1 MISKK
6 WEFLRTKIDELKKWK
21 TNLYSFILI
30 WSEIAHIITTI
41 ERSIRKFTQFI
52 FIILIWKCLKNNRW
66 QHLHRKHE
74 FVYVFRYFCY
84 VFQFQIDSLNMTEF
98 TIDRSLKKFKT
109 SNFLSETFK
118 IFFFSFNANFS
129 SVFIFFIHAVE
140 NFFSIFDL
148 STSSFSS
155 IFSIFVSFS
164 TNLFFFRT
172 NFYISFI
179 TLFNLDVI
187 DFLFRLSFITF
198 FNVRSARDT
207 SKFFNF
213 KFSSFFSLTFV
224 ISLNKSF
231 VSFFFFATTVFNDD
245 FLISFFLLT
254 FADSF
259 HVKISSLIR
268 RTFATF
274 SDSRFF
280 RYSLASLIS
289 ATFFDD
295 RSARFSFVSLIS
307 AISSDDKSAN
317 LFLVSS
323 IAAIFS
329 DDESVCFSLVS
340 SISAISSVDKFIHF
354 FFVSLTSATISDN
367 KRVQFFDNKS
377 IHFLN
382 NNSAHFS
389 LASSISATNYH
400 DKSIRFFRLTSAAQ
414 CSVNVRLLLV
424 NDFLLKRRTAL
435 NFSSSL
441 NDLNIRNAVDRYQTY
456 IQNVIIDI
464 NFVCVSCDLFI
475 NNQQSHQLF
484 IIDEI
489 YQNCVK
495 LNLFDE
501 TELNCCETT
510 TSIYSFCTL
519 CFDNFSKS
527 RISKF
532 ESINQMNSIA
542 CQNFSDALKNLTL
555 IEEIVIAKI
564 HFFISILKLR
574 FNDITA
580 VTFYQRIRDHAVIL
594 SQNSDFLLDILSSKN
609 LMLHDVIKI
618 IWISKRSYTESNIRS
633 FTRVKKNNVLKAF
646 IWLKNH
652 NCLYK
657 NININQNIIN
667 EWNNEFVSFKL
678 IDRIVQCESDSTE
691 KNEYAANLIND
702 NHENDFHHAISE
714 IDVDQSELLSSC
726 VYTDVNDIRNKLI
739 MKLINVVTN
748 YKKNLRFKNDL
759 NTSILTYQNH
769 DRSIS
774 FNDWKN
780 SHYFTTTFSTLF
792 FYDTDDHFVNS
803 KSFKTIFL
811 SFDVWIKWA
820 LLHHS
825 RRQISYWHHVSLIDF
840 FQICSSFYIHV
851 FRIRR
856 HKSTSCCFRILF
868 ISQNSILK
876 EDSWSNKCYYFFT
889 VWKCCQRNQIYW

>member
-1 MISKK
+1 MTSKK
-6 WEFLRTKIDELKKWK
+6 WKFLKTKIDELKKWK
-21 TNLYSFILI
+21 TNLYSFIFI

-52 FIILIWKCLKNNRW
+52 FIILIWKRLKNNRW

-74 FVYVFRYFCY
+74 FVYVFRYFRY
-84 VFQFQIDSLNMTEF
+84 VSQFQINSLNMTEF

-109 SNFLSETFK
+109 SNFLSKTFK
-118 IFFFSFNANFS
+118 ISSFSFNANFS
-129 SVFIFFIHAVE
+129 SIFIFSIHAVE
-140 NFFSIFDL
+140 NSFSILDL
-148 STSSFSS
+148 STSSFLS
-155 IFSIFVSFS
+155 IFSIFVSS
-164 TNLFFFRT
+164 SINLFFFRT
-172 NFYISFI
+172 NFYIFSI
-179 TLFNLDVI
+179 TLSNLDVI
-187 DFLFRLSFITF
+187 DSLFRLSFIIS
-198 FNVRSARDT
+198 FNVRSARNT
-207 SKFFNF
+207 SNF
-213 KFSSFFSLTFV
+213 SNSKFSSLFSLTSV
-224 ISLNKSF
+224 ISLNKSS
-231 VSFFFFATTVFNDD
+231 VSLFSFAITAFNDD

-254 FADSF
+254 SADSF
-259 HVKISSLIR
+259 HAKISSFIR
-268 RTFATF
+268 RTSATS
-274 SDSRFF
+274 SDSKFF
-280 RYSLASLIS
+280 RYSLVSLIS
-289 ATFFDD
+289 ATFSDD
-295 RSARFSFVSLIS
+295 KSAHSSLVSLIS
-307 AISSDDKSAN
+307 ATFSDDRSAN
-317 LFLVSS
+317 LFFVSS

-340 SISAISSVDKFIHF
+340 SISATFSVDKLAHF
-354 FFVSLTSATISDN
+354 SFVSLTSAITSDN
-367 KRVQFFDNKS
+367 RRVQSFDNRF
-377 IHFLN
+377 IHLLS

-389 LASSISATNYH
+389 LASSTSAANYH
-400 DKSIRFFRLTSAAQ
+400 DRFIRFLRLTSAAQ

-464 NFVCVSCDLFI
+464 NFVCVFCDFFI
-475 NNQQSHQLF
+475 NNQQSHQLS

-489 YQNCVK
+489 YQNCVR

-542 CQNFSDALKNLTL
+542 CQNFFDALKNLIL
-555 IEEIVIAKI
+555 IEEIVIAKA

-594 SQNSDFLLDILSSKN
+594 SQNSDSLLDILSSKN
-609 LMLHDVIKI
+609 LMLHDVIRI
-618 IWISKRSYTESNIRS
+618 VWANKRSYTKSDIRS
-633 FTRVKKNNVLKAF
+633 FTRVRKNNVLKAF
-646 IWLKNH
+646 IWLKDH

-657 NININQNIIN
+657 NININQNMID
-667 EWNNEFVSFKL
+667 EWDNEFVSSEL
-678 IDRIVQCESDSTE
+678 VDRIVQCESDSTE
-691 KNEYAANLIND
+691 KDEYAANLIND

-714 IDVDQSELLSSC
+714 VDFDQFKLLSSC
-726 VYTDVNDIRNKLI
+726 VYTDVNDIRNKFI

-748 YKKNLRFKNDL
+748 HKKNLRFKNDL

-769 DRSIS
+769 DRSTS
-774 FNDWKN
+774 LNDWKN

-792 FYDTDDHFVNS
+792 LYDTDDHFVDS

-811 SFDVWIKWA
+811 FFDV
-820 LLHHS
+820 
-825 RRQISYWHHVSLIDF
+825 
-840 FQICSSFYIHV
+840 
-851 FRIRR
+851 
-856 HKSTSCCFRILF
+856 
-868 ISQNSILK
+868 
-876 EDSWSNKCYYFFT
+876 
-889 VWKCCQRNQIYW
+889 